1 MSTDSEHHNI
11 TNIVKMLSNRYEFD
25 YTEAMEHLTLND
37 KSSVENII
45 DADNEQETMTIPTLF
60 NHIKSLVKE
69 HITKEQILSY
79 RTDLGNTQVT
89 ERTIIS
95 VIKQIL
101 DNENICYTEAGSQ
114 QSKDFRNVGGI
125 GLNVEIKKTDSTS
138 IYFNDTCPS
147 SDIYYIIFV
156 TGGKSKSIKP
166 QLLFLNGNDFVK
178 ESPWIYEYQR
188 KLDLLKD
195 EYARGTGKK
204 KLTGIMSVYP
214 RPTYRADI
222 RIFLDSSKN
231 L

>member
-1 MSTDSEHHNI
+1 
-11 TNIVKMLSNRYEFD
+11 
-25 YTEAMEHLTLND
+25 MEHLTLNE
-37 KSSVENII
+37 KNSVEHIK
-45 DADNEQETMTIPTLF
+45 DSDNEEKTLTIPELF
-60 NHIKSLVKE
+60 NHIKILVKE

-79 RTDLGNTQVT
+79 KTDLGNTQVT

-95 VIKQIL
+95 IIKQIL
-101 DNENICYTEAGSQ
+101 DNGNICYTEAGSQ

-125 GLNVEIKKTDSTS
+125 GLNVEIKKTDGTC
-138 IYFNDTCPS
+138 IYFNDTCPN

-166 QLLFLNGNDFVK
+166 QLLFINGNDFVK

-222 RIFLDSSKN
+222 RTFLDSSEHI
-231 L
+231 